1 MALSKGEAA
10 AVLSIIMTHHGN
22 AQWDDLRL
30 ESFHSELLPDITQ
43 REALE
48 AVRRFYRDD
57 GTGRWCGAGDV
68 NRIVK
73 RIRSEN
79 RPTEAQIGREA
90 EQRGLTEDQTWLY
103 RRQRIRGVQ
112 PEEAASRALSARDPL
127 QLPPVEPKPKR
138 AGGFNPGLGMSLGQV
153 VAGGR

>member
-30 ESFHSELLPDITQ
+30 KSFHSELLPDITQ

-73 RIRSEN
+73 QIRSEN
-79 RPTEAQIGREA
+79 RPSEAQIEREA
-90 EQRGLTEDQTWLY
+90 EKAGLTAAQTWLY
-103 RRQRIRGVQ
+103 RRQRMLGVS
-112 PEEAASRALSARDPL
+112 PLEAQRKAISTPNPL
-127 QLPPVEPKPKR
+127 ALPPVEPKPKR
-138 AGGFNPGLGMSLGQV
+138 EGPGFAGVTLTQV
-153 VAGGR
+153 IGGRA